1 MRISPG
7 SIDSSIPH
15 VPGPLGGAGPA
26 DIAELRWRAAATGV
40 NLGKV
45 LEVTL
50 KDVDVPSRI
59 MTGHLGKYNPEV

>member
-1 MRISPG
+1 MTPG
-7 SIDSSIPH
+7 SVDSSIPH

-45 LEVTL
+45 WRLHL
-50 KDVDVPSRI
+50 CGDALADRI
-59 MTGHLGKYNPEV
+59 MTAHLGPI

>member
-1 MRISPG
+1 MTPG
-7 SIDSSIPH
+7 SVDSSIPH
-15 VPGPLGGAGPA
+15 VPGPLCGAGPA

-50 KDVDVPSRI
+50 KDVDV
-59 MTGHLGKYNPEV
+59 TE